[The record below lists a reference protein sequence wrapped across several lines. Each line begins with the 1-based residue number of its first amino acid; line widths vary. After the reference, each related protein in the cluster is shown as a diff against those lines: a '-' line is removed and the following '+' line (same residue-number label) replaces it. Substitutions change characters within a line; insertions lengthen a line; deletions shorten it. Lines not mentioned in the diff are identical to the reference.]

1 MRTFIAGVSLV
12 LLAASLSVASAPVS
26 FQMGESYVDVTV
38 GSQRVAR
45 CIFDSNLPKPSLVN
59 VTSLGG
65 REVTRR
71 WPLTELAGG
80 SMDHHHH
87 VGISFCVDR
96 VNGTNFWNYYKNPDG
111 KNRRSAMCDLTRSRA
126 ATGMRGRTV

>member
-1 MRTFIAGVSLV
+1 MKLFIAGVSLI
-12 LLAASLSVASAPVS
+12 LLAASLSMASAPVS
-26 FQMGESYVDVTV
+26 FQAGESYVDVTV

-45 CIFDSNLPKPSLVN
+45 YIFDSNLPKPSLVN
-59 VTSLGG
+59 VTTLGG

-87 VGISFCVDR
+87 V
-96 VNGTNFWNYYKNPDG
+96 
-111 KNRRSAMCDLTRSRA
+111 
-126 ATGMRGRTV
+126 